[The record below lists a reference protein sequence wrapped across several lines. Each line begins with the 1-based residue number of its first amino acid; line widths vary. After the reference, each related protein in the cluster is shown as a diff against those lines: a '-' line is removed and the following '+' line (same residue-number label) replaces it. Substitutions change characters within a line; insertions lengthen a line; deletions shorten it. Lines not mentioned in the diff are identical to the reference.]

1 MDNYLKTLLDTFGTA
16 LKEADAVVEYTAAR
30 EAYMQDTE
38 VTAAVN
44 EYNVQR
50 MLLEEQQIKPD
61 ADATLI
67 ESIEARVNKL
77 YEKIM
82 ASDNMKRLAAAE
94 NQLNALLAE
103 INKEIMGYII
113 PDSGE
118 SCGGDCHHC
127 HGCH

>member
-82 ASDNMKRLAAAE
+82 ASVNMKRLAAAE

>member
-1 MDNYLKTLLDTFGTA
+1 MENYLKTLLDTFGTA
-16 LKEADAVVEYTAAR
+16 LKEAEPVLEYTAAR
-30 EAYMQDTE
+30 EAYMADTE
-38 VTAAVN
+38 ITAAVN

-77 YEKIM
+77 YDKIM

>member
-16 LKEADAVVEYTAAR
+16 LKEADAVVEYTSAR

-77 YEKIM
+77 YDKIM